1 VSGDGPPPT
10 GLEQL
15 RAAAFG
21 PDRQP
26 HIGDVLGMEV
36 VSLAE
41 GAVVFALRAEPRFA
55 NYSGTMHGGV
65 CATLLDSVMGCA
77 VHSALGPGLTC
88 TALEIKVNFVRPVV
102 PGGARLVA
110 EGRTIHVGRTIAT
123 AEGTVRDERDRL
135 IAHGTGTHLVQPR

>member
-1 VSGDGPPPT
+1 VTGDEPLPT

-15 RAAAFG
+15 RAAASG
-21 PDRQP
+21 ADRVP
-26 HIGDVLGMEV
+26 HIGDLLGMEV

-41 GAVVFALRAEPRFA
+41 GAVVFALTAQPRFA

-77 VHSALGPGLTC
+77 VHSALGPGLSC
-88 TALEIKVNFVRPVV
+88 TAVEIKVSFVRPVV
-102 PGGARLVA
+102 PDGVRLVA

-123 AEGTVRDERDRL
+123 AEGTVRDDRDRL
-135 IAHGTGTHLVQPR
+135 VAHGTGTHLVQRR